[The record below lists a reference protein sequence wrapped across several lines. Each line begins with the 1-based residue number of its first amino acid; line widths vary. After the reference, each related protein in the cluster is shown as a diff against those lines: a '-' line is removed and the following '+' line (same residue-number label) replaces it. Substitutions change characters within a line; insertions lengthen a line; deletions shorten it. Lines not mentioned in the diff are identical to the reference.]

1 MASWAD
7 QGHAMRRREGNPSS
21 HLESAGKS
29 TARSHQTSDEAYESA
44 GKTMSS
50 RVPMTDGGMSS
61 VDEINKSQMKM
72 KGTLVKKKSTQAADP
87 TYGGKANRTNI
98 EKAGASYRITA
109 KVDSPLVDPTVGP
122 TMANAR
128 TVPSVRGR
136 NTNFSD
142 EMKSS
147 SY

>member
-21 HLESAGKS
+21 HLEAAGKS
-29 TARSHQTSDEAYESA
+29 TARVHQTSDEAYESA
-44 GKTMSS
+44 GKVMSS
-50 RVPMTDGGMSS
+50 RVPMTNGGMSS
-61 VDEINKSQMKM
+61 VDEVNKSQM

-87 TYGGKANRTNI
+87 TSGGKANRTNI
-98 EKAGASYRITA
+98 EKAGASYRVTA
-109 KVDSPLVDPTVGP
+109 KVDSPLIDPAVGP

-128 TVPSVRGR
+128 IVSSVSGR
-136 NTNFSD
+136 NSNFSD

>member
-1 MASWAD
+1 MAMWAD
-7 QGHAMRRREGNPSS
+7 KGHAMRRRDGDPSS

-29 TARSHQTSDEAYESA
+29 TARVHQTSDEAYESA
-44 GKTMSS
+44 GKVMSS
-50 RVPMTDGGMSS
+50 RVPMNDGGMTS
-61 VDEINKSQMKM
+61 VDEVNKSQM

-87 TYGGKANRTNI
+87 TYGGKANRQNI

-109 KVDSPLVDPTVGP
+109 KVDSPLVDPSVGP

-128 TVPSVRGR
+128 IVPSVQGR
-136 NTNFSD
+136 NVNFSG
-142 EMKSS
+142 EMNS

>member
-29 TARSHQTSDEAYESA
+29 MARTHQTSEEAYEET
-44 GKTMSS
+44 GKNMGT
-50 RVPMTDGGMSS
+50 RVPMNEMNSM
-61 VDEINKSQMKM
+61 DEVNKSQMKGL

-87 TYGGKANRTNI
+87 TYGGKANRANI

-109 KVDSPLVDPTVGP
+109 KVDSPLIDPAVGP

>member
-1 MASWAD
+1 
-7 QGHAMRRREGNPSS
+7 
-21 HLESAGKS
+21 
-29 TARSHQTSDEAYESA
+29 
-44 GKTMSS
+44 
-50 RVPMTDGGMSS
+50 MTDGGMTS
-61 VDEINKSQMKM
+61 VDEVNKSQM

-98 EKAGASYRITA
+98 EKVGASYRVTA
-109 KVDSPLVDPTVGP
+109 KVDSPLVDPAVGP

-136 NTNFSD
+136 NSNFSD

>member
-1 MASWAD
+1 MASWSD

-29 TARSHQTSDEAYESA
+29 MARTHQTSDEAYEGA
-44 GKTMSS
+44 GKSLSS
-50 RVPMTDGGMSS
+50 RVPMMDSMSS
-61 VDEINKSQMKM
+61 VDEINKRQL

-87 TYGGKANRTNI
+87 TYGGKANRKNI
-98 EKAGASYRITA
+98 EKVGASYRVTA
-109 KVDSPLVDPTVGP
+109 KVDSPLIDPAVGP

-128 TVPSVRGR
+128 IVPSVRGR
-136 NTNFSD
+136 NSNFSD

>member
-29 TARSHQTSDEAYESA
+29 TARVHQTSDEAYESA
-44 GKTMSS
+44 GKVMSS
-50 RVPMTDGGMSS
+50 RVPMTNGGMNS
-61 VDEINKSQMKM
+61 VDEVNKSQMK
-72 KGTLVKKKSTQAADP
+72 GTLIKKKSTQAADP
-87 TYGGKANRTNI
+87 TAGGKANRTNM
-98 EKAGASYRITA
+98 EKIGASYRVTA
-109 KVDSPLVDPTVGP
+109 KVDSPLVDPAVGP

-128 TVPSVRGR
+128 IVPSVQGR
-136 NTNFSD
+136 NSNFSD

>member
-1 MASWAD
+1 MAMWAD
-7 QGHAMRRREGNPSS
+7 KGHALRRRDGDPSS

-29 TARSHQTSDEAYESA
+29 NARIHQTSDEAYESA
-44 GKTMSS
+44 GKVMSP

-61 VDEINKSQMKM
+61 VDEVNKRQL

-98 EKAGASYRITA
+98 EKVGASYRVTV
-109 KVDSPLVDPTVGP
+109 KVDSPLVDPAVGP

-128 TVPSVRGR
+128 IVPSVRGR
-136 NTNFSD
+136 NTNFSG
-142 EMKSS
+142 EISS

>member
-29 TARSHQTSDEAYESA
+29 NARVYQTSDEAYESA
-44 GKTMSS
+44 GKVMSS
-50 RVPMTDGGMSS
+50 RVPMNDGGMTS
-61 VDEINKSQMKM
+61 VDEVNKSQMR
-72 KGTLVKKKSTQAADP
+72 GTLVKKKSTQAADP

-109 KVDSPLVDPTVGP
+109 KVDSPLVDPSVGP

-128 TVPSVRGR
+128 IVPSVQGR
-136 NTNFSD
+136 NVNFSG
-142 EMKSS
+142 EMNS

>member
-1 MASWAD
+1 MAMWAD
-7 QGHAMRRREGNPSS
+7 KGHAMRRRDGDPSS

-29 TARSHQTSDEAYESA
+29 TARVHQTSDEAYESA
-44 GKTMSS
+44 GKVMSS
-50 RVPMTDGGMSS
+50 RVPMTDGGMNS
-61 VDEINKSQMKM
+61 VDEVNKSQL

-87 TYGGKANRTNI
+87 TYGGKANRKNI

-109 KVDSPLVDPTVGP
+109 KVDSPLVDPSVGP

-128 TVPSVRGR
+128 IVPSVQGR
-136 NTNFSD
+136 NVNFSG
-142 EMKSS
+142 EMNS

>member
-29 TARSHQTSDEAYESA
+29 MARTHQTSDEAYEAA
-44 GKTMSS
+44 GKVKGTRIPMSGTD
-50 RVPMTDGGMSS
+50 MTS
-61 VDEINKSQMKM
+61 VDEINKGQLR
-72 KGTLVKKKSTQAADP
+72 GTLVKKKSTQAADP

-98 EKAGASYRITA
+98 EKVGASYRVTA
-109 KVDSPLVDPTVGP
+109 KVDSPLVDPAVGP

-128 TVPSVRGR
+128 IVPSVRGR
-136 NTNFSD
+136 NSNFSD

>member
-1 MASWAD
+1 MASWSD

-29 TARSHQTSDEAYESA
+29 MARTHQTSDEAYEGA
-44 GKTMSS
+44 GKSLSS
-50 RVPMTDGGMSS
+50 RVPMMDSMSS
-61 VDEINKSQMKM
+61 VDEINKRQL

-87 TYGGKANRTNI
+87 TYGGKANRANI

-109 KVDSPLVDPTVGP
+109 KVDSPLIDPAVGP

-136 NTNFSD
+136 NSNFSD

>member
-21 HLESAGKS
+21 HLESAGK
-29 TARSHQTSDEAYESA
+29 TMARTHQTSDEAYEAA
-44 GKTMSS
+44 GKNMGT
-50 RVPMTDGGMSS
+50 RVPMNDMSS
-61 VDEINKSQMKM
+61 MDEINKSQMKGL

-98 EKAGASYRITA
+98 EKIGASYRVTA
-109 KVDSPLVDPTVGP
+109 KVDSPLIDPAVGP

-128 TVPSVRGR
+128 TIPSVRGR

>member
-7 QGHAMRRREGNPSS
+7 QGHALRRREGNPSS

-29 TARSHQTSDEAYESA
+29 MARTHQTSEEAYEAA
-44 GKTMSS
+44 GKNMGT
-50 RVPMTDGGMSS
+50 RVPMSDSMSS
-61 VDEINKSQMKM
+61 VDEINKRQL

-98 EKAGASYRITA
+98 EKVGASYRVTA
-109 KVDSPLVDPTVGP
+109 KVDSPLIDPAVGP

-128 TVPSVRGR
+128 IVPSVRGR
-136 NTNFSD
+136 NSNFSD
-142 EMKSS
+142 EMKSA

>member
-1 MASWAD
+1 
-7 QGHAMRRREGNPSS
+7 MRRREGNPSS

-29 TARSHQTSDEAYESA
+29 NARVHQTSDEAYESA
-44 GKTMSS
+44 GKVMSS
-50 RVPMTDGGMSS
+50 RVPMNDGGMTS
-61 VDEINKSQMKM
+61 VDEVNKSQMR
-72 KGTLVKKKSTQAADP
+72 GTLMKKKSTQSADP

-109 KVDSPLVDPTVGP
+109 KVDSPLVDPSVGP

-128 TVPSVRGR
+128 IVPSVQGR
-136 NTNFSD
+136 NVNFSG
-142 EMKSS
+142 EMNS

>member
-1 MASWAD
+1 MASWAS

-29 TARSHQTSDEAYESA
+29 MARTHQTSDEAYEAA
-44 GKTMSS
+44 GKSLSS
-50 RVPMTDGGMSS
+50 RVPMNDMSS
-61 VDEINKSQMKM
+61 VDEINKGQL

-87 TYGGKANRTNI
+87 TYGGKANRTNV
-98 EKAGASYRITA
+98 EKVGAAYRITA
-109 KVDSPLVDPTVGP
+109 KVDSPLMDPAVGP

-128 TVPSVRGR
+128 IVPSVLGRGG
-136 NTNFSD
+136 NFSD

>member
-29 TARSHQTSDEAYESA
+29 NARSHQTSDEAYESA
-44 GKTMSS
+44 GKVMGT
-50 RVPMTDGGMSS
+50 RVPMNSM
-61 VDEINKSQMKM
+61 DEINKGQL

-87 TYGGKANRTNI
+87 TYGGKANRKNI
-98 EKAGASYRITA
+98 EKIGASYRVTA
-109 KVDSPLVDPTVGP
+109 KVDSPLIDPAVGP

-128 TVPSVRGR
+128 IVPSVQGR
-136 NTNFSD
+136 NANFSG
-142 EMKSS
+142 EMNS

>member
-29 TARSHQTSDEAYESA
+29 MARTYQTSDEAYEAA
-44 GKTMSS
+44 GKSLSS
-50 RVPMTDGGMSS
+50 RVPMNDMSS
-61 VDEINKSQMKM
+61 VDEINKSQM

-109 KVDSPLVDPTVGP
+109 KVDSPLVDPSVGP

-128 TVPSVRGR
+128 IVPSVQGR
-136 NTNFSD
+136 NVNFSG
-142 EMKSS
+142 EMNS

>member
-44 GKTMSS
+44 GKVMGT
-50 RVPMTDGGMSS
+50 RVPMNSM
-61 VDEINKSQMKM
+61 DEINKGQL
-72 KGTLVKKKSTQAADP
+72 KGTLVKKKSTQASDP
-87 TYGGKANRTNI
+87 TYGGKANRKNI
-98 EKAGASYRITA
+98 EKIGASYRVTA
-109 KVDSPLVDPTVGP
+109 KVDSPLIDPAVGP

-128 TVPSVRGR
+128 IVPSVQGR
-136 NTNFSD
+136 NANFSG
-142 EMKSS
+142 EMNS

>member
-1 MASWAD
+1 MTSWAD

-29 TARSHQTSDEAYESA
+29 MARTYQTSDEAYEAA
-44 GKTMSS
+44 GKSLSS
-50 RVPMTDGGMSS
+50 RVPMNDEMSS
-61 VDEINKSQMKM
+61 VDEINKSQL

-98 EKAGASYRITA
+98 EKVGASYRITA
-109 KVDSPLVDPTVGP
+109 KVDSPLIDPAIGP
-122 TMANAR
+122 TMASAR
-128 TVPSVRGR
+128 IVPSVRGR
-136 NTNFSD
+136 GANFSD